1 VYGKPQ
7 VKECPSPLNFAH
19 HKAWQASG
27 EAMAPTFRLI
37 KMALTSKFFVEI
49 NSENFSFLKFNFQR
63 QKKTL

>member
-49 NSENFSFLKFNFQR
+49 NSENFSF
-63 QKKTL
+63 